1 METIIQRNVIMLIIG
16 IILVVLRIR
25 QRKSEH
31 FAASFS
37 PGLFVL
43 MCSVLFMFTEPYRIR
58 TLTRTDC
65 HILKTDT
72 QYIVNVDGKNIE
84 NIPVKE
90 DLNKEEYTLEIT
102 EKINF
107 IGMILETEYTLHVP
121 TTATVIQKRA
131 SPALFCCIRLGFCTC
146 FRFQ

>member
-16 IILVVLRIR
+16 IILVVLGIR

-31 FAASFS
+31 FAASFF

>member
-1 METIIQRNVIMLIIG
+1 
-16 IILVVLRIR
+16 
-25 QRKSEH
+25 
-31 FAASFS
+31 
-37 PGLFVL
+37 